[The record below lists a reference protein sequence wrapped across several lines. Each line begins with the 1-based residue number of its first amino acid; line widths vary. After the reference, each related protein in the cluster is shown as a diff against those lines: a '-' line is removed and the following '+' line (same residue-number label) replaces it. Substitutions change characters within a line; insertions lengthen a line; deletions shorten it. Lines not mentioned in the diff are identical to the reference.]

1 MIDQLLVIL
10 YWGLPSLS
18 LAFALTILIILG
30 LSKKDNLI
38 KSFMFMMISM
48 AVWSSTSLLMK
59 MNVAPGTLFWNR
71 FMVAALVMIPFGA
84 YIFFTIYIRMKRR
97 LSIFFWTI
105 MIGIILILNSMG
117 LTTLTAEMVAT
128 PGVSPY
134 VELQYEIGIASYF
147 CYGAIFALLVV
158 CLILARKEYK
168 SAKPYTTG
176 LKNIIVALFILFI
189 GFGAN
194 LVPVI
199 GKYPI
204 DFAAGA
210 IASVYFMTAIY
221 KNRVLELKFV
231 ITKAVIFTALLTA
244 ITIGSIYAVNA
255 LISTF
260 NAMNT
265 GLDQN
270 LFILVVTFVS
280 LLVFQP
286 LFKMI
291 YNLVNNFFYKD
302 ENRRNN
308 LIKHFTL
315 RIANNL
321 DLGLIIEDL
330 MRVISEVSS
339 NERNY
344 IFLRNMDEDR
354 FDFYASGKKLDRVAM
369 SFANTHPIV
378 RWFEQTDDIIFSK
391 NMDTHPF
398 FKTMW
403 DTDRMQLN
411 QILMEAAI
419 PLKYNSKLIGILV
432 MCSKDIRSIKD
443 IDNIEQLSM
452 VCVTASI
459 AISNARL
466 YEKAKTEAQMDA
478 VTSVFNYRYFMDK
491 LISVTADR
499 KRGTTAVCLV
509 GLDMFTVYND
519 IYGHYAGDA
528 VLIKVASII
537 KQVCGSY
544 GTISRYAG
552 DIFAVVLPFMDTKQ
566 SYEMMEKIRSQVEG
580 SSMSPEEDTPR
591 HVTVSIGISVFPNQS
606 KDDKEL
612 LKHTTLALSE
622 AKKTGRN
629 KTVIYNSEMEE
640 LGHSTNENDENQMAT
655 IYALTAA
662 IDAKDHFTFG
672 HSQRVAK
679 YATAIA
685 EAMGAKSEEVE
696 IIRQASLL
704 HDIGKI
710 GISEN
715 VLTKMTRLTTDEY
728 ETMKKH
734 VDLSI
739 TIIKYL
745 PSFNKVIPSV
755 IGHHERWDGKGYP
768 RRIKGDNI
776 AFGARCI
783 AISDAFDAITSDRH
797 YKSYM
802 SIEYAL
808 EEILRNAGS
817 QFDPVM
823 AEMFV
828 RLVKEGRLIVE
839 PTRSNQYAKT
849 SSFEQTIS

>member
-1 MIDQLLVIL
+1 MMDQLLVFL

-18 LAFALTILIILG
+18 LVSAMVLFIILG

-38 KSFMFMMISM
+38 KSFMLMVTCMGI
-48 AVWSSTSLLMK
+48 WSASSLLMK
-59 MNVAPGTLFWNR
+59 LNISPGTLFWNR
-71 FMVAALVMIPFGA
+71 SMVAALTMMPFSA
-84 YIFFTIYIRMKRR
+84 YIFFINYIRSKRR
-97 LSIFFWTI
+97 VSLFFWTLA
-105 MIGIILILNSMG
+105 IGVIEFMNLMG
-117 LTTLTAEMVAT
+117 MTTQSAEMVKIPKA
-128 PGVSPY
+128 PFI
-134 VELQYEIGIASYF
+134 ELRYTLGLASYAS
-147 CYGAIFALLVV
+147 YIGIFALLVA
-158 CLILARKEYK
+158 CLLLARKEYR
-168 SAKPYTTG
+168 SAKPYTNG
-176 LKNIIVALFILFI
+176 LKNIIIGLFVLFL

-204 DFAAGA
+204 DFAAGV
-210 IASVYFMTAIY
+210 IASFYFMTALY

-244 ITIGSIYAVNA
+244 ITIGSIYAVNS
-255 LISTF
+255 LISVF
-260 NAMNT
+260 NALDT
-265 GLDQN
+265 GIDQN
-270 LFILVVTFVS
+270 IFILMVTFVS
-280 LLVFQP
+280 LVIFQP

-302 ENRRNN
+302 ENHRNN
-308 LIKHFTL
+308 LIRNFTM
-315 RIANNL
+315 RISNNL
-321 DLGLIIEDL
+321 DLGLIIDDL
-330 MRVISEVSS
+330 MRVVTDISG
-339 NERNY
+339 NDRNY
-344 IFLRNMDEDR
+344 IFLRNLEDDH
-354 FDFYASGKKLDRVAM
+354 FNFYTSGKKLDRIAL

-378 RWFEQTDDIIFSK
+378 RWFEQTDDIIQSK

-403 DTDRMQLN
+403 DNDRAQLN
-411 QILMEAAI
+411 NILMEVAI
-419 PLKYNSKLIGILV
+419 PLKYNSKLIGILL
-432 MCSKDIRSIKD
+432 MCNKDIRSIKD
-443 IDNIEQLSM
+443 IENVEQLSM

-466 YEKAKTEAQMDA
+466 YEKAKTEAQMDS
-478 VTSVFNYRYFMDK
+478 VTSVYNYRYFMDK
-491 LISVTADR
+491 LISVSSER
-499 KRGTTAVCLV
+499 KKGSTAVCLI

-528 VLIKVASII
+528 VLIKVAAII
-537 KQVCGSY
+537 KQVCGNY

-552 DIFAVVLPFMDTKQ
+552 DTFSVILPYMDTKQ
-566 SYEMMEKIRSQVEG
+566 AYEMMEKIRSQIEDA
-580 SSMSPEEDTPR
+580 SMSPEDEPVR
-591 HVTVSIGISVFPNQS
+591 HVTVSIGISIFPTQS

-612 LKHTTLALSE
+612 LKHSTHALTS

-629 KTVIYNSEMEE
+629 KTVIYNSEMED
-640 LGHSTNENDENQMAT
+640 LDHGNMDTDENNMAT

-679 YATAIA
+679 YSTAIA
-685 EAMGAKSEEVE
+685 EAMNASIEEIE

-728 ETMKKH
+728 EAMKKH

-745 PSFNKVIPSV
+745 PTFNRVIPSV

-768 RRIKGDNI
+768 RRIKGENI

-783 AISDAFDAITSDRH
+783 AIADAFDAITSDRH
-797 YKSYM
+797 YKSFM
-802 SIEYAL
+802 SVEYAL

-817 QFDPVM
+817 QFDPKM
-823 AEMFV
+823 AEVFV
-828 RLVKEGRLIVE
+828 RLVKDGKLIIE
-839 PTRSNQYAKT
+839 PTRNNQYSKA
-849 SSFEQTIS
+849 SPFESTIS